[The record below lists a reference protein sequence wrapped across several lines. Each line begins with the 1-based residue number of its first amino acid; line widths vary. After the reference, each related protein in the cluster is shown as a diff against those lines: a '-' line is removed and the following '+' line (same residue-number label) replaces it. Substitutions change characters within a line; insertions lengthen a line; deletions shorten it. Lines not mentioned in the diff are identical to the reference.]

1 MCGIAGVRSFTG
13 HTPTGY
19 TLTAM
24 ADTLVHR
31 GPDAS
36 GYWVGEGIGLAHRRL
51 SIIDLEGSPQPMAS
65 PDGRWHLVFNGEI
78 FNYRELRSRFAG
90 AFDYRTDGDGEAI
103 LAGLVRHGIGVVE
116 HLLGQFA
123 FVAYDSA
130 TGDTYLVR
138 DRLGVLPLFYRLD
151 GRELVFGSEI
161 KAVLAGSGG
170 APEVDLASL
179 GAYLRGRSVP
189 APHTLVQG
197 VRKLPAGHVL
207 RVDRDGRSELT
218 RYWAPPAPDAEGTWT
233 PDAAVDAVAEAV
245 REAVSSALVADVP
258 VGAYL
263 SGGIDSSLIT
273 AVMSDLRAG
282 AGVETFSAGFG
293 DPRHD
298 ELPWARRVSD
308 LLGTTHHEVL
318 VRPADFE
325 AHWRRLTWHRDAP
338 MSEPADVAVFQLAR
352 LARERVKVVLSGEG
366 GDELFAGYPKY
377 TMTRMMQATRFVPG
391 GLRAAVVGALDPRL
405 PSRAARAR
413 IALRVAGARTEAE
426 QLAQWFAPFSAR
438 ERALL
443 LGGLEQHEDVPAADV
458 PRDLVGRMLAADLRS
473 WLPDNLLERG
483 DRMSMATSLELRP
496 PLLDHRLVDLAFRLP
511 SSVKVRDGVTKWA
524 LKQVARRYLPDE
536 VVDRRK
542 VGFRV
547 PLDSWF
553 RSGLRDSMW
562 DRLTGPRSFVAT
574 ALDRDAVVRLL
585 ERHESGT
592 FNEEARIWTL
602 MSLEVW
608 HEMLMELPAPAP
620 THAPT
625 VLSAAL
631 AADIDEALSPA
642 LHPDL
647 GPDLALDPALAD
659 LPVPTSPAGLGELEY
674 TAPREPSAA
683 ELPEPSVPP
692 EPSVLPEAADAPGAE
707 DAVAPGDLAPESGR

>member
-13 HTPTGY
+13 HTPTGF

-31 GPDAS
+31 GPDSS
-36 GYWVGEGIGLAHRRL
+36 GYWIGEGIGLAHRRL

-78 FNYRELRSRFAG
+78 FNYRELRSRFAD
-90 AFDYRTDGDGEAI
+90 AFTFRTDGDGEAI
-103 LAGLVRHGIGVVE
+103 LAGLVTRGIRVVE
-116 HLLGQFA
+116 DLLGQFA
-123 FVAYDSA
+123 FVAHDTH
-130 TGDTYLVR
+130 TGDTFLAR

-151 GRELVFGSEI
+151 SRELVFGSEI

-170 APEVDLASL
+170 APQVDLASL

-189 APHTLVQG
+189 APHTLVEG
-197 VRKLPAGHVL
+197 VRKLPAAHVL
-207 RVDRDGRSELT
+207 RVDATGRADLT
-218 RYWAPPAPDAEGTWT
+218 RYWAPPAPDPEDAWT
-233 PDAAVDAVAEAV
+233 PATAVDAVAQAV
-245 REAVSSALVADVP
+245 RDAVSAALVADVP

-293 DPRHD
+293 DPRYD

-318 VRPADFE
+318 VQPADFE
-325 AHWRRLTWHRDAP
+325 AHWTQLTWHRDAP
-338 MSEPADVAVFQLAR
+338 MSEPADIAVHALAR

-377 TMTRMMQATRFVPG
+377 TMTSMMRATRWIPG
-391 GLRAAVVGALDPRL
+391 GLRSVVANAIDPWVPARG
-405 PSRAARAR
+405 ARAR

-438 ERALL
+438 ERAVLL
-443 LGGLEQHEDVPAADV
+443 RGHDQHEDEPWRDV

-496 PLLDHRLVDLAFRLP
+496 PLLDHRLVELAFRLP
-511 SSVKVRDGVTKWA
+511 SSVKVRGGVTKWA
-524 LKQVARRYLPDE
+524 LKEVARRYLPDE

-547 PLDSWF
+547 PLDAWF
-553 RSGLRDSMW
+553 RSGLRESMW
-562 DRLTGPRSFVAT
+562 DRLTGPQSFVAT
-574 ALDRDAVVRLL
+574 ALDRAAVVRLL

-608 HEMLMELPAPAP
+608 HEMLLDRPAP
-620 THAPT
+620 TTEPLAAE
-625 VLSAAL
+625 VLGPEALAAQPAVSAAL
-631 AADIDEALSPA
+631 AADVDDALSPA
-642 LHPDL
+642 L
-647 GPDLALDPALAD
+647 GTALDTALGEALD
-659 LPVPTSPAGLGELEY
+659 ASSAGPAGGP
-674 TAPREPSAA
+674 AP
-683 ELPEPSVPP
+683 V
-692 EPSVLPEAADAPGAE
+692 
-707 DAVAPGDLAPESGR
+707 GDER

>member
-36 GYWVGEGIGLAHRRL
+36 GYWVGDGIGLAHRRL
-51 SIIDLEGSPQPMAS
+51 SIIDLEGSPQPMES

-78 FNYRELRSRFAG
+78 FNYRELRSAFAD
-90 AFDYRTDGDGEAI
+90 AFGLRTQGDGEAI
-103 LAGLVRHGIGVVE
+103 LAGLVKHGIGVVE

-123 FVAYDSA
+123 FAAYDA
-130 TGDTYLVR
+130 HTGDTYLVR

-161 KAVLAGSGG
+161 KAVLAAGG
-170 APEVDLASL
+170 TPEVDLASL

-197 VRKLPAGHVL
+197 VHKLPAGHVL
-207 RVDRDGRSELT
+207 RVDRTGRAELT

-233 PDAAVDAVAEAV
+233 AAGAVDAVAEAV
-245 REAVSSALVADVP
+245 REAVAAALVADVP

-318 VRPADFE
+318 VQPADFE
-325 AHWRRLTWHRDAP
+325 AHWKRLTWHRDAP

-377 TMTRMMQATRFVPG
+377 TMTRMMRATRLVPG
-391 GLRAAVVGALDPRL
+391 GLRAALVDAVDTRL
-405 PSRAARAR
+405 PARAARAR

-426 QLAQWFAPFSAR
+426 QLAQWFAPFSRR
-438 ERALL
+438 ERAEL
-443 LGGLEQHEDVPAADV
+443 LGGTEQHEDAAWSDE
-458 PRDLVGRMLAADLRS
+458 PRDLVGRMLSADLRS

-496 PLLDHRLVDLAFRLP
+496 PLLDHRLVELAFRLP
-511 SSVKVRDGVTKWA
+511 SSVKVRGGVTKWA
-524 LKQVARRYLPDE
+524 LKEVARRYLPDE

-562 DRLTGPRSFVAT
+562 DRLTGPESFVAT

-608 HEMLMELPAPAP
+608 HEMLRDLPAPAP

-631 AADIDEALSPA
+631 AADIDDALSPA
-642 LHPDL
+642 LNPAL
-647 GPDLALDPALAD
+647 GPDLALDPALTQ
-659 LPVPTSPAGLGELEY
+659 LPVPASPEGLGDLEF
-674 TAPREPSAA
+674 TAPREPAA
-683 ELPEPSVPP
+683 ADLPDAIDVPTVDLP
-692 EPSVLPEAADAPGAE
+692 VGHAPEAGTPDAEPLTPGAG
-707 DAVAPGDLAPESGR
+707 V

>member
-13 HTPTGY
+13 HTPTGA

-36 GYWVGEGIGLAHRRL
+36 GTWVGDGIGLAHRRL
-51 SIIDLEGSPQPMAS
+51 SIIDLAGSPQPMAS
-65 PDGRWHLVFNGEI
+65 PDGRWHLVFNGEV
-78 FNYRELRSRFAG
+78 FNYRELRSRFAD
-90 AFDYRTDGDGEAI
+90 AFAFRTAGDGEAI
-103 LAGLVRHGIGVVE
+103 LAGLVTHGIGVVE

-123 FVAYDSA
+123 FAAYDTR

-161 KAVLAGSGG
+161 KAVLAGSRG

-197 VRKLPAGHVL
+197 VHKLPAGHVL
-207 RVDRDGRSELT
+207 RVDAAGRADLT
-218 RYWAPPAPDAEGTWT
+218 RYWAPPAPDAAGAWT
-233 PDAAVDAVAEAV
+233 PDAAVDAVADAV
-245 REAVSSALVADVP
+245 REAVSAALVADVP

-273 AVMSDLRAG
+273 AVVSELRAG

-293 DPRHD
+293 DPRYD
-298 ELPWARRVSD
+298 ELPWARRVSE

-318 VRPADFE
+318 VQPADFE

-377 TMTRMMQATRFVPG
+377 TMTRMMQATRLVPG
-391 GLRAAVVGALDPRL
+391 GLRAALVDAVDTRL
-405 PSRAARAR
+405 PARAARAR

-426 QLAQWFAPFSAR
+426 QLAQWFAPFSRR
-438 ERALL
+438 ERAEL
-443 LGGLEQHEDVPAADV
+443 LGGLEQHEDAAWSDE

-483 DRMSMATSLELRP
+483 DRMSMAASLELRP
-496 PLLDHRLVDLAFRLP
+496 PLLDHRLVELAFRLP
-511 SSVKVRDGVTKWA
+511 SSVKVRGGVTKWA
-524 LKQVARRYLPDE
+524 LKEVARRYLPDE

-562 DRLTGPRSFVAT
+562 DRLTGPQSFVAS

-608 HEMLMELPAPAP
+608 HEMLRDQPAP
-620 THAPT
+620 TPAGLT
-625 VLSAAL
+625 IEL
-631 AADIDEALSPA
+631 AADVEEALGKALNPA
-642 LHPDL
+642 L
-647 GPDLALDPALAD
+647 GPDLNLDPALVTR
-659 LPVPTSPAGLGELEY
+659 PVPTSPEGLGDLEF
-674 TAPREPSAA
+674 TAPREPSPRP
-683 ELPEPSVPP
+683 LPEP
-692 EPSVLPEAADAPGAE
+692 AAPDPAAPGAE
-707 DAVAPGDLAPESGR
+707 HAPEVSPTDGSAR

>member
-13 HTPTGY
+13 HTPSGY

-36 GYWVGEGIGLAHRRL
+36 GLWIGEGVGLAHRRL
-51 SIIDLEGSPQPMAS
+51 SIIDLDGSPQPLAS

-78 FNYRELRSRFAG
+78 FNYRELRGRFAG
-90 AFDYRTDGDGEAI
+90 AFDLRTRGDGEAI
-103 LAGLVRHGIGVVE
+103 LAGLVLHGIGVVD

-123 FVAYDSA
+123 FVAYDA
-130 TGDTYLVR
+130 HTGDTYLVR

-197 VRKLPAGHVL
+197 VRKLPAAHVL
-207 RVDRDGRSELT
+207 RVDAAGRADLT
-218 RYWAPPAPDAEGTWT
+218 RYWAPPAPDPQGTWT
-233 PDAAVDAVAEAV
+233 PERAVDAVDEAV
-245 REAVSSALVADVP
+245 REAVSAALVADVP

-282 AGVETFSAGFG
+282 GGVETFSAGFG

-298 ELPWARRVSD
+298 ELPWARRVSE
-308 LLGTTHHEVL
+308 LFGTTHHEVL
-318 VRPADFE
+318 VQPADFE

-338 MSEPADVAVFQLAR
+338 MSEPADVAVHQLAR

-377 TMTRMMQATRFVPG
+377 TMTRMMRASRLVPG
-391 GLRAAVVGALDPRL
+391 SWRSAVVDAIDPRV
-405 PSRAARAR
+405 PARGARAR

-426 QLAQWFAPFSAR
+426 QLAQWFAPFSGR

-443 LGGLEQHEDVPAADV
+443 LGGLAQHEDAPWVDE
-458 PRDLVGRMLAADLRS
+458 PRDLVGRMLAADLRG

-496 PLLDHRLVDLAFRLP
+496 PLLDHRLVELAFRLP
-511 SSVKVRDGVTKWA
+511 SSVKVRGGVTKWV
-524 LKQVARRYLPDE
+524 LKEVARRYLPSD

-562 DRLTGPRSFVAT
+562 DRLTGPQSFVAT

-585 ERHESGT
+585 QRHESGR
-592 FNEEARIWTL
+592 FNEESRIWTL

-608 HEMLMELPAPAP
+608 HEMLRDLPTPTP

-642 LHPDL
+642 MDLDL
-647 GPDLALDPALAD
+647 GLGLDA
-659 LPVPTSPAGLGELEY
+659 
-674 TAPREPSAA
+674 
-683 ELPEPSVPP
+683 
-692 EPSVLPEAADAPGAE
+692 APGAG
-707 DAVAPGDLAPESGR
+707 A